1 MWRLP
6 APSMIFHKH
15 GKHANISQLVRK
27 DLHSMHIAFSVDH
40 FWISTTT
47 YSAHIWDL
55 RVHRASQ
62 EFLLLKTINDA
73 WNTIYCVS
81 WGEQLLA
88 AAGDESTVRIYDPTK
103 ELRPRG
109 EP

>member
-1 MWRLP
+1 
-6 APSMIFHKH
+6 MIFHKH

-62 EFLLLKTINDA
+62 EFLLRKTIDDA
-73 WNTIYCVS
+73 TDEINCVA

-88 AAGDESTVRIYDPTK
+88 AAGYDKTVRIYDPTK
-103 ELRPRG
+103 ELRPSG